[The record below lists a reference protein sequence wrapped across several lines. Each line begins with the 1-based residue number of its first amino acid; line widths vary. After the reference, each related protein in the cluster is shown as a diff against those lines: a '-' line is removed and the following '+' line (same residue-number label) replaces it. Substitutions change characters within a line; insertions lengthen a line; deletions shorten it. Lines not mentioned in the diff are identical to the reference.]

1 MSKLDRQ
8 ETRQP
13 VRVPV
18 ASNRAPLVVK
28 GFDHANFSGRWVS
41 DQDGRLATFLEGGYE
56 FVTRDMISS
65 AGEATVETS
74 KGLDS
79 RVTKPGG
86 LGVTLYLMRIPKNL
100 YDEDQATKARNVD
113 QIEKSMRAPQPGTYG
128 SVKIES
134 DIT

>member
-28 GFDHANFSGRWVS
+28 GFDHENFSGRWVS
-41 DQDGRLATFLEGGYE
+41 DENDRLAAFLEGGYE
-56 FVTRDMISS
+56 FVTRGMISS
-65 AGEATVETS
+65 AGEATVESS
-74 KGLDS
+74 KGMDS
-79 RVTKPGG
+79 RISKSGG
-86 LGVTLYLMRIPKNL
+86 QGVTLYLMRLPRNL
-100 YDEDQATKARNVD
+100 YDEDQAVKARNVD
-113 QIEKSMRAPQPGTYG
+113 QIEKSMKSPQPGTYG
-128 SVKIES
+128 TVKTES